1 MREAAILLLGQPPLP
16 ERRIVALVST
26 DRDGQDDATREAPPI
41 WIAPEARARA
51 AHSGWLR
58 ALEASG
64 TLDRSDA
71 PGPDAFRLGY
81 ADGVFDLRPPEAS
94 DRLGIR
100 AVLPPDAA
108 GGAKR
113 NPLLRAIGSRVERVI
128 DATAGLGG
136 DACRIAQAGL
146 PVVAC
151 ERDPVVFALL
161 SSGFAAACASG
172 ALDAATAA
180 RMTLVHADGA
190 EAIDEIDALDVAV
203 YVDPMYPPP
212 RRASAKPR
220 RALQVLRAWLG
231 HGAGRALDEATEWVG
246 RARARAA
253 RVVVKRPHHATP
265 LAGTPDFVIESKLV
279 RFDVYANPARMR
291 SAGAAEGSAG
301 AAEGD
306 ASAAEGDVRDAGDR
320 R

>member
-1 MREAAILLLGQPPLP
+1 M
-16 ERRIVALVST
+16 ST
-26 DRDGQDDATREAPPI
+26 DRHGQDDATRAAPPI
-41 WIAPEARARA
+41 WIEPRARA
-51 AHSGWLR
+51 QAVHTAWFR

-64 TLDRSDA
+64 TLDPSEA
-71 PGPDAFRLGY
+71 PGPDAFRLGH
-81 ADGVFDLRPPEAS
+81 ADGVFDLRPPDAP

-100 AVLPPDAA
+100 AVLPPDAPR
-108 GGAKR
+108 GGGR
-113 NPLLRAIGSRVERVI
+113 NPLLRAIGPKIEHVI

-136 DACRIAQAGL
+136 DACRIAQSGL

-161 SSGFAAACASG
+161 SSGFAAACACG

-180 RMTLVHADGA
+180 RMTLVHADGL
-190 EAIDEIDALDVAV
+190 EAIEGIDALDVAV

-231 HGAGRALDEATEWVG
+231 HGAGRALHEASTLVE

-253 RVVVKRPHHATP
+253 RVVVKRPHHAAS
-265 LAGTPDFVIESKLV
+265 LVGTPDFVIESKLV

-291 SAGAAEGSAG
+291 STGAA
-301 AAEGD
+301 D
-306 ASAAEGDVRDAGDR
+306 ARDAGDGT
-320 R
+320 